1 MTSNDASLRG
11 APSLLVLVRAAVEG
25 EAVETMPEMQAR
37 VRSESS
43 SGEGSA
49 GTSGSGASGERVD
62 RPFEPFGLG
71 AEGQA
76 QAASL
81 GVELASVLAGFGVA
95 KATMAFPKSSR
106 PGEET
111 AAEIAARLSG
121 VSPEETQVSVETRV
135 SSSSLASPED
145 GDYPR
150 QTAALE
156 SFARASRPPP
166 GEALV
171 CVSNDTRLLREAA
184 QCGPH
189 LGQPRAAR
197 VAVARREPAV
207 RQRTDAAVAAVQE
220 RHRLVRHQKGRA
232 ALPLEVLPPADAERR
247 RLLLQPREPVLRG
260 RAHVRH
266 APICTAT
273 AAAVATLAA
282 LAAPAALASQP
293 TACAASHH
301 RHRRD

>member
-1 MTSNDASLRG
+1 MVSNDASRR
-11 APSLLVLVRAAVEG
+11 AARSLLVLVRAAVEG
-25 EAVETMPEMQAR
+25 EAVETMAEIQAR
-37 VRSESS
+37 VWSES

-62 RPFEPFGLG
+62 RAFEPFGLG
-71 AEGQA
+71 AEGQT

-121 VSPEETQVSVETRV
+121 VSPEETRVSVETRV

-184 QCGPH
+184 EALTFSDGKEKDVRFCASETNRFEHAKGAVFAYPENEAGPCE
-189 LGQPRAAR
+189 L
-197 VAVARREPAV
+197 
-207 RQRTDAAVAAVQE
+207 
-220 RHRLVRHQKGRA
+220 
-232 ALPLEVLPPADAERR
+232 
-247 RLLLQPREPVLRG
+247 
-260 RAHVRH
+260 
-266 APICTAT
+266 
-273 AAAVATLAA
+273 
-282 LAAPAALASQP
+282 
-293 TACAASHH
+293 
-301 RHRRD
+301 RRDVSHE

>member
-1 MTSNDASLRG
+1 MVSNDASRR
-11 APSLLVLVRAAVEG
+11 AARSLLVLVRAAVEG
-25 EAVETMPEMQAR
+25 EAVETMAEMQAR

-49 GTSGSGASGERVD
+49 GTSGSGASGERVE

-71 AEGQA
+71 AEGQT

-81 GVELASVLAGFGVA
+81 GVELAAVLAGFGVA
-95 KATMAFPKSSR
+95 KATMAFPSSSR

-121 VSPEETQVSVETRV
+121 VSPEETRVSVTRV
-135 SSSSLASPED
+135 SSASLASPED

-171 CVSNDTRLLREAA
+171 CVSNDTRLLREVAEA
-184 QCGPH
+184 LTRGGGKEKDVRLCALETGFEHAKGAVFAYPEDEAGPCE
-189 LGQPRAAR
+189 L
-197 VAVARREPAV
+197 
-207 RQRTDAAVAAVQE
+207 
-220 RHRLVRHQKGRA
+220 
-232 ALPLEVLPPADAERR
+232 
-247 RLLLQPREPVLRG
+247 
-260 RAHVRH
+260 
-266 APICTAT
+266 
-273 AAAVATLAA
+273 
-282 LAAPAALASQP
+282 
-293 TACAASHH
+293 
-301 RHRRD
+301 RRDVSHE

>member
-1 MTSNDASLRG
+1 MVSNDASRR
-11 APSLLVLVRAAVEG
+11 AARSLLVLVRAAVEG
-25 EAVETMPEMQAR
+25 EAVETMAEIQAR
-37 VRSESS
+37 VWSESS

-49 GTSGSGASGERVD
+49 GTSGSGASRERVD

-71 AEGQA
+71 AEGQT

-121 VSPEETQVSVETRV
+121 VSPEETRVSVETRV

-171 CVSNDTRLLREAA
+171 CVSNDPRLLREAA
-184 QCGPH
+184 EALTFSGGKEKDVRFCASETGFEHAKGFVFAYPENEAGPCE
-189 LGQPRAAR
+189 L
-197 VAVARREPAV
+197 
-207 RQRTDAAVAAVQE
+207 
-220 RHRLVRHQKGRA
+220 
-232 ALPLEVLPPADAERR
+232 
-247 RLLLQPREPVLRG
+247 
-260 RAHVRH
+260 
-266 APICTAT
+266 
-273 AAAVATLAA
+273 
-282 LAAPAALASQP
+282 
-293 TACAASHH
+293 
-301 RHRRD
+301 RRDVSHE

>member
-1 MTSNDASLRG
+1 MVSNDASRR
-11 APSLLVLVRAAVEG
+11 AARSLLVLVRAAVEG
-25 EAVETMPEMQAR
+25 EAVETMAEMQAR
-37 VRSESS
+37 VWSES

-71 AEGQA
+71 AEGQT

-121 VSPEETQVSVETRV
+121 VSPEETRVSVETRV

-166 GEALV
+166 GQALV
-171 CVSNDTRLLREAA
+171 CVSGDTRLLAEAA
-184 QCGPH
+184 NA
-189 LGQPRAAR
+189 LAR
-197 VAVARREPAV
+197 GDGKDDSSFAWARFEHAKGAVFAY
-207 RQRTDAAVAAVQE
+207 
-220 RHRLVRHQKGRA
+220 
-232 ALPLEVLPPADAERR
+232 PADEAGPFE
-247 RLLLQPREPVLRG
+247 L
-260 RAHVRH
+260 
-266 APICTAT
+266 
-273 AAAVATLAA
+273 
-282 LAAPAALASQP
+282 
-293 TACAASHH
+293 
-301 RHRRD
+301 RRDVSHE